1 MPRQTNL
8 NKCLVMFVT
17 YIGWIFSENEKLSM
31 ISQTFPQNFVSFF
44 FILYN
49 LYRKVMRFS
58 FSEVRSK
65 MISDEY
71 SSKFEW
77 LSIKAAWWKAFFLGN
92 VTHFKNLAIQR
103 LDAVYNL
110 PNMGQQEGFI
120 FKLYDNCMHIWANL
134 GL

>member
-1 MPRQTNL
+1 MSCYVCYLHRLDIQREWKAVNDIP
-8 NKCLVMFVT
+8 K
-17 YIGWIFSENEKLSM
+17 
-31 ISQTFPQNFVSFF
+31 ISPKFCFF
-44 FILYN
+44 FLILYN
-49 LYRKVMRFS
+49 LYRKVRCIFS
-58 FSEVRSK
+58 GVRSK
-65 MISDEY
+65 ILLDEY